1 MACRAFIENEW
12 SNALG
17 GVGRGWEGMRGR
29 MLEMSEGEEES
40 RIRGFLSNLSIGLTS
55 VRNGIRVIRDI
66 SF

>member
-1 MACRAFIENEW
+1 MACRAFIENER

-17 GVGRGWEGMRGR
+17 GGARMGRYARSDVGNVGGR
-29 MLEMSEGEEES
+29 ASS
-40 RIRGFLSNLSIGLTS
+40 RIRGFLSNLSIDLTS

>member
-1 MACRAFIENEW
+1 
-12 SNALG
+12 
-17 GVGRGWEGMRGR
+17 MRGR